1 MSQTDAFAQPEDLE
15 ARWHPLTSE
24 EKKRAAVLL
33 ADAADIIR
41 DECPGWEKASA
52 STLTRISC
60 QMVKTAMS
68 NDDTAGVTQTNQTVG
83 PFSQGYTY
91 ANPTGDLYLTRAQ
104 RRQLGA
110 IGQRTQVWEVS
121 GDDHEAD

>member
-1 MSQTDAFAQPEDLE
+1 MSADDAFAKPEDLE
-15 ARWHPLTSE
+15 ARWHPLTGE
-24 EKKRAAVLL
+24 ERTRAAVLL

-41 DECPGWEKASA
+41 SECPGWELAPA

-60 QMVKTAMS
+60 QMVRTAMG
-68 NDDTAGVTQTNQTVG
+68 NDDTAGVTQANQTVG

-110 IGQRTQVWEVS
+110 IGQRTQVWEV
-121 GDDHEAD
+121 GDDPGN